1 MTGVSAAT
9 LRAWE
14 RRYGIPSPQR
24 TASAYRLYT
33 DRDVELIKRVREL
46 CDAGIAPAQA
56 AQMVQAARGSR
67 EEAVRLESDTA
78 ELAAQ
83 KILAGIERFDADMVE
98 AAVRHAMF
106 LGSAPTLFDRVFAPV
121 MSEVGDRWHAGTMS
135 VGQEHLA
142 TEAIGAATQD
152 LMRLMRPSNPGKTM
166 LLACLAG
173 EEHALPLQGVALG
186 LAEWNIRSV
195 VLGARTPPAAIQ
207 HAVAEVRPDIVG
219 LSVTTTLLADEAQ
232 PLLVAYAEACG
243 RTPWIVGGLG
253 AGELRGLIEACGG
266 VVAPSD
272 RAQLRAVLERLTSAR
287 PGEATPPARAG

>member
-46 CDAGIAPAQA
+46 CDGGIAPAQA

-67 EEAVRLESDTA
+67 EESVRLESDTA
-78 ELAAQ
+78 ELATQ

-106 LGSAPTLFDRVFAPV
+106 LGSASTLFDRVFAPV
-121 MSEVGDRWHAGTMS
+121 MAEVGDRWHAGTMS
-135 VGQEHLA
+135 IGQEHLA
-142 TEAIGAATQD
+142 TEAIGAATHD
-152 LMRLMRPSNPGKTM
+152 LLRLMRPGNPSKTM
-166 LLACLAG
+166 LVACFAG
-173 EEHALPLQGVALG
+173 DDHSLPALGVALG
-186 LAEWNIRSV
+186 LSEWNVRSV

-207 HAVAEVRPDIVG
+207 HAVAEVHPDVVG
-219 LSVTTTLLADEAQ
+219 LSLTTTLLADEAR
-232 PLLVAYAEACG
+232 PLLAAYAEACG
-243 RTPWIVGGLG
+243 RTPWIVGGQG
-253 AGELRGLIEACGG
+253 AADMRGPIEAAGG
-266 VVAPSD
+266 VVAPTD
-272 RAQLRAVLERLTSAR
+272 RTQLRALLERLTSAR
-287 PGEATPPARAG
+287 PDAAPARAS